1 MKSCE
6 QELAC
11 EKDDLLSQSNHVNIR
26 HAYMSQFVSSIG
38 FTKLTCFTTYNRT
51 MRHACNNVCHTHQ
64 CLDLVCT
71 SHMVQ
76 AIYQALQNSASLGSC
91 VWINPSGTYT
101 PVTMHALIKSVSLT
115 MHAIWPECGWWTDW
129 CEPKAWDLSAKSY
142 GSLDQVNTYVS
153 L

>member
-51 MRHACNNVCHTHQ
+51 MRHACNN
-64 CLDLVCT
+64 
-71 SHMVQ
+71 
-76 AIYQALQNSASLGSC
+76 